1 VYYFKDFAS
10 VSLYRPKIEY
20 ALTAGAGMIVYVIA
34 QDPAV
39 RRALHSQLSP
49 AGLMVWPFAHAQDFL
64 DQLAD
69 LQPAPIMTDLGMPKI
84 GGLAVLAAL
93 SKVGIHWPVIMMTVT
108 ADTPLTVEAM
118 QCGAIE
124 VLEHPL
130 RADLL
135 TAALDRAFT
144 GLRTTADKSRQRQAA
159 KAQIALLTGRERSV
173 IRGLIEGKTNQA
185 IATALAISPRTV
197 EGHRAHALQK
207 LNVRSIAEIVHLAV
221 DGDLDLRPRPI
232 ELS

>member
-1 VYYFKDFAS
+1 MF
-10 VSLYRPKIEY
+10 LYWPVIEY
-20 ALTAGAGMIVYVIA
+20 ALLAGAGMIVYIIA
-34 QDPAV
+34 QDPAA
-39 RRALHSQLSP
+39 RRALHGQLSR
-49 AGLMVWPFAHAQDFL
+49 AGITAWPFAHSQDFL

-69 LQPAPIMTDLGMPKI
+69 LQPAPLMTDLDMPKI

-93 SKVGIHWPVIMMTVT
+93 LEQEIYWPVIMMAVT
-108 ADTPLTVEAM
+108 ADTPVTVEAM

-135 TAALDRAFT
+135 TAALDRAFSS
-144 GLRTTADKSRQRQAA
+144 LRTATHKSEQRQSARA
-159 KAQIALLTGRERSV
+159 HMASLTGRERSV
-173 IRGLIEGKTNQA
+173 VRALIEGKTNKA

-207 LNVRSIAEIVHLAV
+207 LNVRSIAEIVYLAV
-221 DGDLDLRPRPI
+221 DGDLDLRAHPVDPA
-232 ELS
+232 